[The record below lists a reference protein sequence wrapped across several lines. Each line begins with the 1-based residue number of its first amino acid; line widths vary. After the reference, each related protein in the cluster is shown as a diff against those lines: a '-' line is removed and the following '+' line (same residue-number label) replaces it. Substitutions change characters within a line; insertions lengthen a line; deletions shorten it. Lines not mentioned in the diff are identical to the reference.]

1 MWSFGVHTN
10 NIWRGNLSFIQGFDN
25 LLDLICGSVLHASRS
40 TMTWSVNRQFTIY
53 MSLVWEIWQSNR
65 LFHCQWVLKSR
76 KELQSMLGLS
86 KPLHETS
93 KIYDELRDKKLR
105 LIRVADKNESPEVRD
120 WTSMLLQTTCMHH
133 KTTRRFFFPDLF
145 WAGVWK
151 HGWIG
156 RRTRALPARSK
167 HTKTINITLSDSVL
181 FFSERS
187 LDSVLNENDQI
198 NSNRGRISRG
208 YAWRHHIQA
217 SHPRAKTQFLRRS
230 ESRATESKTLA

>member
-1 MWSFGVHTN
+1 MT
-10 NIWRGNLSFIQGFDN
+10 
-25 LLDLICGSVLHASRS
+25 RS
-40 TMTWSVNRQFTIY
+40 W
-53 MSLVWEIWQSNR
+53 L
-65 LFHCQWVLKSR
+65 
-76 KELQSMLGLS
+76 
-86 KPLHETS
+86 
-93 KIYDELRDKKLR
+93 KLR
-105 LIRVADKNESPEVRD
+105 LILAADKNESPEVGDR
-120 WTSMLLQTTCMHH
+120 TSMLLQTTCNT
-133 KTTRRFFFPDLF
+133 KLRQGFFRFVLGWSLEARAD
-145 WAGVWK
+145 WKNNAGVWK

-198 NSNRGRISRG
+198 NSNRGRISRD